1 MNRGVII
8 LLLLLLLYYSQLRL
22 TCVNTRCVKREK
34 SDHMKLKPV
43 VNILSVSYTSREE
56 GTLWIEELDFGTNR
70 ERIQKELYNFKGT
83 VNNKNINNL

>member
-1 MNRGVII
+1 
-8 LLLLLLLYYSQLRL
+8 
-22 TCVNTRCVKREK
+22 
-34 SDHMKLKPV
+34 MKLKPV